1 VTWLRL
7 HLARARRRLTA
18 ALCYCDIHDL
28 PAGFHRVTP
37 AELTPGIPTWDV
49 ACRWCCR
56 RFPAHSDNH
65 AELLAVVERA
75 MASHRYTE
83 RRLPARDRR
92 PS

>member
-18 ALCYCDIHDL
+18 ALCHLDIHDL
-28 PAGFHRVTP
+28 PAGFQRVDP
-37 AELTPGIPTWDV
+37 AELAPGVPTWDV
-49 ACRWCCR
+49 GCRWCCR

-65 AELLAVVERA
+65 AELTAIVERA
-75 MASHRYTE
+75 MERHRYTQA
-83 RRLPARDRR
+83 RRPPRDRR